1 MLHIFSP
8 LESIVL
14 LIDIGVTWDM
24 VEVRGWL
31 LLSHNC
37 SL

>member
-1 MLHIFSP
+1 MLHIFSL

-24 VEVRGWL
+24 VEGRGSL

-37 SL
+37 SQ